1 MTNLNQL
8 AHFKTGLKKE
18 MNYCPCCSTLL
29 LKHIRKKS
37 EIHWFCR
44 SCWQDMPVF
53 TANLSGSLSQTILD
67 KTPINIQKEKQTIR
81 QYTCLHK

>member
-1 MTNLNQL
+1 MTNLNRL
-8 AHFKTGLKKE
+8 TFFKTGFEKE

-29 LKHIRKKS
+29 LKHIRSKS

-53 TANLSGSLSQTILD
+53 TENFSCSLSETILG
-67 KTPINIQKEKQTIR
+67 KTHIKVQQQKQTLR
-81 QYTCLHK
+81 QYSYSHE